1 MTATNSTKKIAT
13 ANTSTTTIATAPFK
27 AFVENNQRASAGAFT
42 QDQFDID
49 APWHHHDMHQLQ
61 YAFEG
66 SIEVEDKT
74 RRNLLPRT
82 LAAWIP
88 AGVAHRTSIHRVRS
102 GSIMFA
108 PELVPNAGDC
118 VRIVMVPPLMREM
131 VIGAMRWQIGK
142 PLDAAGDAYF
152 KALALLCSE
161 WIATEAPLSL
171 PSSDDLMLRA
181 AMDHTRDQL
190 AGATIASASA
200 AANTSER
207 SLRRRFQ
214 TNTGMSWEQFRRRA
228 RLLAAVER
236 LTHSRD
242 SIGRIANDLGYENQ
256 SAFAKAFRE
265 LLGMSPGEFRRNE

>member
-1 MTATNSTKKIAT
+1 MTATNATKKIAT
-13 ANTSTTTIATAPFK
+13 DTATTTIATAPFR

-74 RRNLLPRT
+74 RRHLLPRT

-108 PELVPNAGDC
+108 PELVPNAGGC

-131 VIGAMRWQIGK
+131 VIGAMRWQIDK

-152 KALALLCSE
+152 KALALLCSANGLR
-161 WIATEAPLSL
+161 IRSAALSL
-171 PSSDDLMLRA
+171 PSSDDPISARGDGSHPRA
-181 AMDHTRDQL
+181 IGRGHHRL
-190 AGATIASASA
+190 G
-200 AANTSER
+200 ER
-207 SLRRRFQ
+207 SGEYIRGARCVSVFKANIRVMGIER
-214 TNTGMSWEQFRRRA
+214 TISACRA
-228 RLLAAVER
+228 RLLAAAR
-236 LTHSRD
+236 TTH
-242 SIGRIANDLGYENQ
+242 
-256 SAFAKAFRE
+256 AFARFDRPYCRCSISAA
-265 LLGMSPGEFRRNE
+265 